1 MKKNNSMLENGLYLA
16 WGIALVATLCSLYF
30 SEILMYIPCELC
42 WYERIFMYPLVMII
56 GISLV
61 KKDFKQVIYI
71 LPISVMGTV
80 IAFYHYLIQ
89 KIPTLTEKA
98 TSCGIIP
105 CNFQYINWV
114 GFITIPFLAFIAFL
128 AITVI
133 CLLILKTSKETNK

>member
-16 WGIALVATLCSLYF
+16 WGIALVATVGSLYF

-42 WYERIFMYPLVMII
+42 WYQRIFMYPLVIII
-56 GISLV
+56 GIAAV

-71 LPISVMGTV
+71 LPMSVIGTLM
-80 IAFYHYLIQ
+80 AFYHYLIQ
-89 KIPTLTEKA
+89 KLPALAESGA
-98 TSCGIIP
+98 SCGIIP
-105 CNFQYINWV
+105 CNFQYMNWL

-133 CLLILKTSKETNK
+133 SVLILKASKETNK